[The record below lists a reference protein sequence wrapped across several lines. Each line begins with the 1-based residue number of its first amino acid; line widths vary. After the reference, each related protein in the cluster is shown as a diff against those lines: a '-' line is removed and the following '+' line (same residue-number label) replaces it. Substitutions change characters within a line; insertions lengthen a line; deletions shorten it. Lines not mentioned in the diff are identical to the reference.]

1 MLATHLRKAIEIT
14 KLCFL
19 LFGFH
24 FGHIVNQKA
33 SEMCRWVILMF
44 ARSSLVQ
51 GDCFVLSS
59 PSVSPLCVTLVTYPD
74 GLFTVPRQGLCLHT
88 WRLSHRKKNSYSFK
102 DSCTLLYMQL
112 KLYPQCYDR
121 FFFYNN
127 NQSSFRVSNIL

>member
-1 MLATHLRKAIEIT
+1 MLATHLQKAIEIT

-51 GDCFVLSS
+51 GDCFMLPS
-59 PSVSPLCVTLVTYPD
+59 PSVSSHCVTLVTYPD
-74 GLFTVPRQGLCLHT
+74 GLFTVPKQRLCLHT
-88 WRLSHRKKNSYSFK
+88 CRLSHRKRTHTAVKIHALCSTCS
-102 DSCTLLYMQL
+102 
-112 KLYPQCYDR
+112 
-121 FFFYNN
+121 
-127 NQSSFRVSNIL
+127 